1 MNGNGGELSSFLR
14 KLSEDRELQQAYA
27 RDPEGTL
34 RQAGLSDDALQA
46 ALSRDLGKIKGV
58 LERELG
64 DPNIMVCMT
73 ITIIEPGD

>member
-14 KLSEDRELQQAYA
+14 KLSEDRGLQEEYV

-34 RQAGLSDDALQA
+34 RKAGVPDDAIQA
-46 ALSRDLGKIKGV
+46 TLSRDLGKVKAV

-64 DPNIMVCMT
+64 HGDVMVCMV
-73 ITIIEPGD
+73 ITEPTV